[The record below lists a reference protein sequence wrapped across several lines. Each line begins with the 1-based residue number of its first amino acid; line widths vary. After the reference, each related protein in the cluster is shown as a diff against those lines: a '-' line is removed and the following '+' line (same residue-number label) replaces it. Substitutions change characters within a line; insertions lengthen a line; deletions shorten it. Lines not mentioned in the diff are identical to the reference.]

1 MNPLDVLEH
10 AARRFDPRS
19 VWFGWG
25 RTVIALAHV
34 LTLALTPPAYLMPP
48 VIDQGAPPQCGGVR
62 AVSAYCL
69 GGDAI
74 GQEWRRW
81 VMVALL
87 LLVASGYRPRWTV
100 LPHAWV
106 TFSIGVSISLPDG
119 GEAIARIVCLLII
132 PMGLAD
138 DRVWHWGRPV
148 TQLHPGS
155 RGMAFAAFL
164 GVRLQLAILY
174 MQSGVSKWGVPD
186 WLNGSAEFYILRSP
200 LFGAAGP
207 LKPLLLWMSDNSLV
221 VAGMSWGAIL
231 VEIVIAVFLLSPTR
245 WRRMAFGLDLA
256 LHIGIIVTM
265 GLWSFALIMMGSA
278 AIAAAPDQ
286 LPEAAPDR
294 GPGAESDTGAG
305 AGPGPGARTTSESL
319 PASAA

>member
-1 MNPLDVLEH
+1 MSIVEALERT
-10 AARRFDPRS
+10 ARRFDPRS
-19 VWFGWG
+19 PWFGWG
-25 RTVIALAHV
+25 RSVIALAHA

-48 VIDQGAPPQCGGVR
+48 VIDQGRPPQCGGVR

-69 GGDAI
+69 GGDSV

-81 VMVALL
+81 LMVAVL

-100 LPHAWV
+100 VPHAWI

-119 GEAIARIVCLLII
+119 GEAIARIICLLII

-138 DRVWHWGRPV
+138 DRVWQWKQPTTPLRPA
-148 TQLHPGS
+148 T

-164 GVRLQLAILY
+164 GVRLQLAVLY

-200 LFGAAGP
+200 LFGVAGP
-207 LKPLLLWMSDNSLV
+207 LKPVLLWMSDNSLV
-221 VAGMSWGAIL
+221 VAAMSWGAIL

-245 WRRMAFGLDLA
+245 WRRIAFGCDLA
-256 LHIGIIVTM
+256 LHVGIIATM

-278 AIAAAPDQ
+278 AIAAAPD
-286 LPEAAPDR
+286 
-294 GPGAESDTGAG
+294 
-305 AGPGPGARTTSESL
+305 SL
-319 PASAA
+319 PRPEPDSEPPSGEGRPALNLSLAETG